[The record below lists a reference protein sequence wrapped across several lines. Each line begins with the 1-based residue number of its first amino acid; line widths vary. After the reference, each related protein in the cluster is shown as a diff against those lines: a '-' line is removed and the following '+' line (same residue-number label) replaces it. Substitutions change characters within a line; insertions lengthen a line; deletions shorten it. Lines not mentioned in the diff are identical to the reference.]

1 MKHTSNHWLLERGT
15 REGNRLI
22 FSRPWTPA
30 VATDI
35 RETFLRIRSEQKEQ
49 QLQKQIA
56 QYERDIAV
64 QEFADNL

>member
-1 MKHTSNHWLLERGT
+1 MKHTSSHWLLERGT
-15 REGNRLI
+15 REGNRLV

-30 VATDI
+30 SETDI
-35 RETFLRIRSEQKEQ
+35 RETFHRIRCEQREQ

-64 QEFADNL
+64 QEFANNL